1 MPIEIRELIIR
12 ATITGGAVGEGKNAA
27 VDGDA
32 ADDEEKS
39 AAAAELDT
47 ADISD
52 REIIAECVEQVL
64 KILERQ
70 KER

>member
-12 ATITGGAVGEGKNAA
+12 ATITGGEGVGRERSQTGY
-27 VDGDA
+27 
-32 ADDEEKS
+32 DDTGEK
-39 AAAAELDT
+39 
-47 ADISD
+47 
-52 REIIAECVEQVL
+52 EIIAECVEQVL